1 MGNKDE
7 IELAMIISAAIRRN
21 IEGFHAKHIPD
32 EHMKELNT
40 LVRDAVYSTILCL
53 RGGEHDIK
61 MLQYLKTS
69 IPKYWE
75 NPKKI
80 F

>member
-1 MGNKDE
+1 MGNKND
-7 IELAMIISAAIRRN
+7 IEMAMIISVAIRNN
-21 IEGFHAKHIPD
+21 IEGFHIKHIPN

-40 LVRDAVYSTILCL
+40 LIRDAVYSTILCFK
-53 RGGEHDIK
+53 GDEHDTK
-61 MLQYLKTS
+61 MQQYLKTS